1 MDDLTAAKIIIRCL
15 DLTSLND
22 TDDDEVITD
31 ICRRAVTPYGNT
43 AAVCIYQKFIPLAL
57 QLISQNIKI
66 ATVVN
71 FPHGGTD
78 FAKVE
83 AEIAKAV
90 KAGADEIDAVFP
102 YRSFLDGDIQTCID
116 FVALARKNC
125 GKNRPLKII
134 LETGELKTTRNI
146 KQAAQLCIEGGADF
160 IKTSTGKSKISAT
173 PEAANAVLETI
184 LASKQ
189 KVGFKASGGI
199 RTLEE
204 AKNIWCL
211 PMPLWDRAGSAL
223 RLSASEPA
231 RFSLICYKFLIK
243 DNHHAATGN
252 HSQKTQP
259 PSPYRCRNRL
269 FYPRRNR
276 RNHR

>member
-134 LETGELKTTRNI
+134 LETGELKPPAILNKRLNFAL
-146 KQAAQLCIEGGADF
+146 KGAP
-160 IKTSTGKSKISAT
+160 TSSKPPPAKAKSLQRRK
-173 PEAANAVLETI
+173 
-184 LASKQ
+184 
-189 KVGFKASGGI
+189 
-199 RTLEE
+199 R
-204 AKNIWCL
+204 
-211 PMPLWDRAGSAL
+211 PMPFWK
-223 RLSASEPA
+223 
-231 RFSLICYKFLIK
+231 RFSPPNKKLDLRP
-243 DNHHAATGN
+243 AAEFV
-252 HSQKTQP
+252 
-259 PSPYRCRNRL
+259 L
-269 FYPRRNR
+269 
-276 RNHR
+276 

>member
-90 KAGADEIDAVFP
+90 KAGADEIDTVFP

-204 AKNIWCL
+204 AKKYLVLANAVMGPGWVSPQTFRI
-211 PMPLWDRAGSAL
+211 G
-223 RLSASEPA
+223 AS
-231 RFSLICYKFLIK
+231 SLLT
-243 DNHHAATGN
+243 NLLQVLNQG
-252 HSQKTQP
+252 
-259 PSPYRCRNRL
+259 
-269 FYPRRNR
+269 
-276 RNHR
+276 

>member
-204 AKNIWCL
+204 AKKYL
-211 PMPLWDRAGSAL
+211 DRKSVV
-223 RLSASEPA
+223 
-231 RFSLICYKFLIK
+231 
-243 DNHHAATGN
+243 
-252 HSQKTQP
+252 
-259 PSPYRCRNRL
+259 
-269 FYPRRNR
+269 
-276 RNHR
+276 

>member
-90 KAGADEIDAVFP
+90 KAGADEIDTVFP
-102 YRSFLDGDIQTCID
+102 YRSFWTETFKPVSISSLW
-116 FVALARKNC
+116 LA
-125 GKNRPLKII
+125 
-134 LETGELKTTRNI
+134 KT
-146 KQAAQLCIEGGADF
+146 AA
-160 IKTSTGKSKISAT
+160 KTDRSKSFWK
-173 PEAANAVLETI
+173 P
-184 LASKQ
+184 
-189 KVGFKASGGI
+189 
-199 RTLEE
+199 
-204 AKNIWCL
+204 
-211 PMPLWDRAGSAL
+211 GS
-223 RLSASEPA
+223 
-231 RFSLICYKFLIK
+231 
-243 DNHHAATGN
+243 
-252 HSQKTQP
+252 
-259 PSPYRCRNRL
+259 
-269 FYPRRNR
+269 
-276 RNHR
+276 